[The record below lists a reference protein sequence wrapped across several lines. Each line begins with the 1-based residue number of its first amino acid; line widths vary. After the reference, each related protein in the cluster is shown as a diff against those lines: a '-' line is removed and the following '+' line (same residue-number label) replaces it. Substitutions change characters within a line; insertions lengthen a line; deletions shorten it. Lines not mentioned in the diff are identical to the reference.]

1 MANPTITKDQF
12 EALGFKQ
19 YSLVPD
25 NDTGGVWS
33 VRYFKDL
40 NPDWFDQIEIFW
52 TCCNGRYRIMRQ
64 TKNIKNIFCFEG
76 FLNGLSD
83 LEYLMPLFDVRRFYE
98 DTPTAIAPKEQV
110 S

>member
-1 MANPTITKDQF
+1 MANPTIKKEQF

-19 YSLVPD
+19 YSYVPD

-40 NPDWFDQIEIFW
+40 NPDWLDQIEIFW
-52 TCCNGRYRIMRQ
+52 TCCNGRYLIMRQ
-64 TKNIKNIFCFEG
+64 TKNLKNIFFFEG
-76 FLNGLSD
+76 FLKTISD
-83 LEYLMPLFDVRRFYE
+83 LEYLLPLFDVRRFYE
-98 DTPTAIAPKEQV
+98 DTPKPLAITPPV